1 MKIKLNDVA
10 KLAGV
15 SPTTVSRVINNYGH
29 ISKKTISKV
38 RKAMQDLNYQPNSLA
53 RSLQG
58 KGSKLIGVIFPS
70 VSNPFYGELIE
81 KIERKLFKN
90 DYKMILC
97 NSDDDPEK
105 EKEYLKMLTANQVDG
120 IITGS
125 HNLGIQEYENINAPI
140 ISFDRNFGNEIP
152 IVSSDNLYGGKLA
165 AKAFIKEGAR
175 NIGIITGN
183 NEKNSPTA
191 LRLNGYLSISKK
203 NKLNTKI
210 YQFKSDISD
219 TFKKLQIEQ
228 IIENDN
234 LDAIFCTDDLTA
246 LAVLNIA
253 QKLGK
258 DIPTELKV
266 IGYDGSTLIKKTN
279 PYLATVVQPV
289 EDLADLLV
297 ELIIQKIENP
307 ECKLKSQYILP
318 VKFHIGSTI

>member
-1 MKIKLNDVA
+1 MRIKLNDVA

-38 RKAMQDLNYQPNSLA
+38 KQAMQDLNYQPNSLA

-58 KGSKLIGVIFPS
+58 KGSQLIGVIFPS

-81 KIERKLFKN
+81 KIEKKLFKN

-97 NSDDDPEK
+97 NSEDDPEK

-125 HNLGIQEYENINAPI
+125 HNLGIQEYKNINAPI
-140 ISFDRNFGNEIP
+140 ISFDRNFGKEIP

-165 AKAFIKEGAR
+165 AKSFIKKGAR

-191 LRLNGYLSISKK
+191 LRLNGYLSISKGK
-203 NKLNTKI
+203 SLNTKI

-228 IIENDN
+228 ILESDN

-246 LAVLNIA
+246 LTVLNIA
-253 QKLGK
+253 RELGK

-266 IGYDGSTLIKKTN
+266 IGYDGSTVIKKTN
-279 PYLATVVQPV
+279 PYLTTIVQPV

-297 ELIIQKIENP
+297 DLIIQKIENP
-307 ECKLKSQYILP
+307 ECKLKPQYILP
-318 VKFHIGSTI
+318 VKFRMGSTI